1 MLRKTWAREENGDKK
16 VKRVFGIGQVEDEG
30 LANSLVDES
39 DRLQV
44 VYYGDYNGPQC
55 LCVDWFCRLFSVHRS
70 DAAFWCANI
79 LHRIVMG
86 PLLVPPGGNFFKGL
100 KFYFFKY

>member
-1 MLRKTWAREENGDKK
+1 MLRKTWASQENEDKK
-16 VKRVFGIGQVEDEG
+16 VTRAFLIGQVEDEG

-39 DRLQV
+39 ARLQV

-55 LCVDWFCRLFSVHRS
+55 LCVDLLCRLFSSVHRS

-86 PLLVPPGGNFFKGL
+86 PQRVFKSCL
-100 KFYFFKY
+100 RVQKLWI